1 MSRLPRHGLRM
12 FSADWE
18 TGNYHG
24 KTETDAIPSRGAMV
38 KKLKSGRQ
46 FDVLIVGGGATG
58 AGAALDAA
66 QRGLKVACVEREDF
80 GSGTSGRRYILHAL
94 PSPPLPLKH

>member
-1 MSRLPRHGLRM
+1 M

-18 TGNYHG
+18 TGTYHG
-24 KTETDAIPSRGAMV
+24 KTETDAIPSRGEMV

-58 AGAALDAA
+58 AGAALDAT
-66 QRGLKVACVEREDF
+66 QRGLTVACVEREDF
-80 GSGTSGRRYILHAL
+80 GSGTSSRRYTLHAL
-94 PSPPLPLKH
+94 PCSPLPLQH